1 MDKEQASQKIR
12 SRRTHRKSRFG
23 CGNCKKRRVKCDEK
37 KPACSNCLQ
46 HSIECDFQSPSR
58 SPSEGAT
65 PPHQF
70 KFRQS
75 KYQTYSSPQSQS
87 QSQSQSQQKNEP
99 TKRSIA
105 IQCDT
110 PSLPTGAQNPNP
122 GEGISLL
129 DLHLFH
135 HFTTSTYR
143 TVADE
148 TLGPHNVWQIHVPQW
163 GLSFHSIMHLLLT
176 LSALHL
182 GFLNPGKRDTYIRQ
196 ADQHFTFGVRS
207 VTSVLALDKLDS
219 NNCQYIYIAA
229 IMICFA
235 YFARGPRDGE
245 FLVFNTNGKSEWLV
259 LLHGVRTILA
269 EKQAEIFTGVLD
281 PAAGKERQGQSLIQ
295 QLSAPIG
302 LSDEFAR
309 HFQQLDEV
317 QTMISALPSE
327 EDKALY
333 THSINDLICS
343 FKSAYREI
351 EERNHPTSLMSHTM
365 GWTFRQTED
374 MIDKLEGRD
383 PIALVILAHWAILL
397 YFMRD
402 IWFMQG
408 WDRHIVRGI
417 RACLPE
423 AFYAWVEWPEEV
435 VGFA

>member
-1 MDKEQASQKIR
+1 MQ
-12 SRRTHRKSRFG
+12 
-23 CGNCKKRRVKCDEK
+23 CDEK
-37 KPACSNCLQ
+37 KPVCGNCLQ
-46 HSIECDFQSPSR
+46 HSIDCDFQSPSK
-58 SPSEGAT
+58 SPSEGST
-65 PPHQF
+65 PPQQF

-75 KYQTYSSPQSQS
+75 KYQAYSSPQSQS
-87 QSQSQSQQKNEP
+87 QPQDESS
-99 TKRSIA
+99 TRSIA

-122 GEGISLL
+122 GEGISLP

-135 HFTTSTYR
+135 HFTTSTYH
-143 TVADE
+143 TLADE
-148 TLGPHNVWQIHVPQW
+148 TVGPHNVWQIHVPQW
-163 GLSFHSIMHLLLT
+163 GLSFYSIMHLLLT

-182 GFLNPGKRDTYIRQ
+182 GFLNPAKRETYTRQ

-207 VTSVLALDKLDS
+207 VTSVLALDTLDTD
-219 NNCQYIYIAA
+219 NCQYIYIAA
-229 IMICFA
+229 VMICFA
-235 YFARGPRDGE
+235 YFARGPRVGE
-245 FLVFNTNGKSEWLV
+245 FLVFNANGKSEWLV
-259 LLHGVRTILA
+259 LLHGVRSILA

-281 PAAGKERQGQSLIQ
+281 PTAGRGRQDQGQVQ
-295 QLSAPIG
+295 QLPAPAG

-317 QTMISALPSE
+317 QAMISALPSE
-327 EDKALY
+327 TDKAY
-333 THSINDLICS
+333 YMDSVNDLIGS
-343 FKSAYREI
+343 FKGAYQEM
-351 EERNHPTSLMSHTM
+351 EARNHSTSLMQHTM
-365 GWTFRQTED
+365 GWTFRQTGE

-423 AFYAWVEWPEEV
+423 AFYAWIEWPEEV
-435 VGFA
+435 VGCT